1 MVETTRDECVGTM
14 DTHSTGDATAPGEQE
29 PSPAEALHCL
39 EQQLAAL
46 QAYFTHLVSAK
57 VDRSIYHNL

>member
-1 MVETTRDECVGTM
+1 M